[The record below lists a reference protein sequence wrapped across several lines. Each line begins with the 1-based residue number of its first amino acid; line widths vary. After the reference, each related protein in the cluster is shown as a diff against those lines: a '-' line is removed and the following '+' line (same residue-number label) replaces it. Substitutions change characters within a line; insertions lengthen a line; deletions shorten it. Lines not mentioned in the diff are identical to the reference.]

1 LTGFLEKMTVFLKT
15 KFMVLQHS
23 AFFLVKVSPMI
34 LATNHD
40 IGPAI
45 LCGNGLT
52 LLLDGSV
59 TVLQSTPIGFLQRA
73 HRLKSGLMPPQFLH
87 TA

>member
-1 LTGFLEKMTVFLKT
+1 MVF
-15 KFMVLQHS
+15 FS
-23 AFFLVKVSPMI
+23 AFCIFLSQNCLIVSPMI